1 MFGRVRLATSDAYD
15 AVLVPESAVLSDQ
28 SKKLVLTLG
37 PDNVVVPKPVVLG
50 TAIDGMRVVKSGLGG
65 DDQLIVNG
73 LMKARPGAKVTPQ
86 PAAPPAG
93 QGGSAAAAAP
103 APRS

>member
-1 MFGRVRLATSDAYD
+1 VRLATSDPYE

-37 PDNVVVPKPVVLG
+37 PENVVVPRPVVLG
-50 TAIDGMRVVKSGLGG
+50 PAVDGMRVVKSGLGA

-73 LMKARPGAKVTPQ
+73 LMKARPGAKVAPQ
-86 PAAPPAG
+86 PAAAPAG
-93 QGGSAAAAAP
+93 AGGSAAAAPP